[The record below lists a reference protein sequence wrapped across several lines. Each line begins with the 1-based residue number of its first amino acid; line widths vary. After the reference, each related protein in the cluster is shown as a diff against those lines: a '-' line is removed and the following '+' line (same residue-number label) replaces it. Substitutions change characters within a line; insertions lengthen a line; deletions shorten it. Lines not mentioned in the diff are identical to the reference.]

1 MRNVGYYIIIA
12 QFQPCSIPV
21 QVVAGLIGT
30 ATTEKNGLMSASIM
44 RNIAGSYTIR
54 SKKLYSINGDSCAI
68 FNVYGWSANT
78 IIMFTFKN
86 LMSYQKIIGA
96 LTERHFSLYKDDNKF
111 YIKSVNIDFNLT
123 CIAASS
129 NVTVEEVD
137 IDESTLTKLQ

>member
-1 MRNVGYYIIIA
+1 
-12 QFQPCSIPV
+12 
-21 QVVAGLIGT
+21 
-30 ATTEKNGLMSASIM
+30 
-44 RNIAGSYTIR
+44 
-54 SKKLYSINGDSCAI
+54 
-68 FNVYGWSANT
+68 
-78 IIMFTFKN
+78 
-86 LMSYQKIIGA
+86 MSYQKIIGA